1 MNIFPIH
8 ALADNYIW
16 MIEDTNSVV
25 IVDPGEAAEVL
36 SYIKVEKPSQIAI
49 LLTHKHDDHIG
60 GVEEIIQAYPETNI
74 YAPSE
79 VPGFDDMTILEDGS
93 QLDILGHTVTA
104 LLSAGHT
111 AGHLA
116 YIVDNQF
123 LFSGDAMFSAGCG
136 RVFTGDYQAAFDALE
151 TFSRLDDDIAVFAGH
166 EYTLTNLKFAH
177 SIFPENEVIAEAL
190 GQAEVLN
197 AANHPTY
204 PSTIGRE
211 KIINIFMQ
219 AEDVTAFKDLRNLR
233 DNF

>member
-1 MNIFPIH
+1 MNIFPIP
-8 ALADNYIW
+8 ALTDNYIW
-16 MIEDTNSVV
+16 MIEDTDSVV

-36 SYIKVEKPSQIAI
+36 AYLEAKKPSQIAI

-60 GVEEIIQAYPETNI
+60 GVAEIVAAYPEINI
-74 YAPSE
+74 YGPSE
-79 VPGFDDMTILEDGS
+79 VPGFTEVVILEDGS
-93 QLDILGHTVTA
+93 QVDILGHTVTA

-111 AGHLA
+111 EGHLA

-136 RVFTGDYQAAFDALE
+136 RVFTGDYQAEFDALE

-177 SIFPENEVIAEAL
+177 SIFPDNEVIAEAL
-190 GQAEVLN
+190 TQAEILN
-197 AANHPTY
+197 DANHPTY

-219 AEDVTAFKDLRNLR
+219 AKDVMAFKALRDQR

>member
-8 ALADNYIW
+8 ALTDNYIW
-16 MIEDTNSVV
+16 MIEDTDSVV
-25 IVDPGEAAEVL
+25 IVDPGEAGEVL
-36 SYIKVEKPSQIAI
+36 DYLKVQEPSQIAI

-60 GVEEIIQAYPETNI
+60 GVAEIIQSYPATKI
-74 YAPSE
+74 YGPSE
-79 VPGFDDMTILEDGS
+79 VPGFKDMEILEDGS
-93 QLDILGHTVTA
+93 QVDILGHAVTA

-111 AGHLA
+111 EGHLA

-136 RVFTGDYQAAFDALE
+136 RVFTGDYQAQFDALE

-177 SIFPENEVIAEAL
+177 SIFPDNEIISEAL
-190 GQAEVLN
+190 TQVKILD

-219 AEDVTAFKDLRNLR
+219 AENLETFKALR
-233 DNF
+233 DKRDQF

>member
-16 MIEDTNSVV
+16 MIEDTDSVV
-25 IVDPGEAAEVL
+25 IVDPGEAAEIL
-36 SYIKVEKPSQIAI
+36 SYIEVEKPSQIAI

-93 QLDILGHTVTA
+93 QLDILGHTVTD

-123 LFSGDAMFSAGCG
+123 LFSGDAMFSAGYG
-136 RVFTGDYQAAFDALE
+136 RVFTGDFQLADDDLE
-151 TFSRLDDDIAVFAGH
+151 TYKRLDDDID
-166 EYTLTNLKFAH
+166 EYAEHTYSITNYKFA
-177 SIFPENEVIAEAL
+177 
-190 GQAEVLN
+190 
-197 AANHPTY
+197 
-204 PSTIGRE
+204 
-211 KIINIFMQ
+211 
-219 AEDVTAFKDLRNLR
+219 
-233 DNF
+233 

>member
-16 MIEDTNSVV
+16 MIEDTDSLV
-25 IVDPGEAAEVL
+25 IVDPGEAADVLAYIEV
-36 SYIKVEKPSQIAI
+36 ERPSQMAI

-60 GVEEIIQAYPETNI
+60 GVAEIIQAYPETKI
-74 YAPSE
+74 YGPSE
-79 VPGFDDMTILEDGS
+79 VPGFDDMIILEDGS
-93 QLDILGHTVTA
+93 QIDILGHTVTA
-104 LLSAGHT
+104 LLAAGHT

-123 LFSGDAMFSAGCG
+123 LFAGDAMFSAGCG
-136 RVFTGDYQAAFDALE
+136 RVFTGDYQAAFAALD
-151 TFSRLDDDIAVFAGH
+151 TFSHLDDDIAVFSGH

-177 SIFPENEVIAEAL
+177 TVFPENKVISEAL
-190 GQAEVLN
+190 AQVEILN
-197 AANHPTY
+197 DANHPTY

-219 AEDVTAFKDLRNLR
+219 AEDVTTFKALR
-233 DNF
+233 DQRDQF

>member
-1 MNIFPIH
+1 MNIFPIK
-8 ALADNYIW
+8 ALTDNYIW
-16 MIEDTNSVV
+16 MIEDLNQIIV
-25 IVDPGEAAEVL
+25 VDPGEADRVLQYLAAEQP
-36 SYIKVEKPSQIAI
+36 KGIAI
-49 LLTHKHDDHIG
+49 LLTHKHADHVG
-60 GVEEIIQAYPETNI
+60 GVTEILTEYPDTKV
-74 YAPSE
+74 YGPRE
-79 VPGFDDMTILEDGS
+79 VEGFEMTYIEDGDQFS
-93 QLDILGHTVTA
+93 IFNHEVTA

-111 AGHLA
+111 EGHLS
-116 YIVDNQF
+116 YIVDSMY

>member
-1 MNIFPIH
+1 MNIFPIP
-8 ALADNYIW
+8 ALTDNYIW
-16 MIEDTNSVV
+16 MIEDTDSVV
-25 IVDPGEAAEVL
+25 IVDPGEAGEVL
-36 SYIKVEKPSQIAI
+36 VYLETKKPSQIAI

-60 GVEEIIQAYPETNI
+60 GVAEIVSAYPQTKI
-74 YAPSE
+74 YGPSE
-79 VPGFDDMTILEDGS
+79 VPGFSEMVILEDGS
-93 QLDILGHTVTA
+93 QVDILRHTVTA

-111 AGHLA
+111 EGHLA

-136 RVFTGDYQAAFDALE
+136 RVFTGDYQAEFDALE

-177 SIFPENEVIAEAL
+177 SIFPENNVIAEAL
-190 GQAEVLN
+190 TQVEILN
-197 AANHPTY
+197 EANHPTY

-211 KIINIFMQ
+211 KAINIFMQ
-219 AEDVTAFKDLRNLR
+219 AKDVTAFKDLRDQR

>member
-16 MIEDTNSVV
+16 MIEDTDSVV
-25 IVDPGEAAEVL
+25 VVDPGEAAEVL

-60 GVEEIIQAYPETNI
+60 GVAEIIQAYPETKI
-74 YAPSE
+74 YGPSE

-93 QLDILGHTVTA
+93 QVDILGHTVTA

-136 RVFTGDYQAAFDALE
+136 RVFTGDYQAEFDALE
-151 TFSRLDDDIAVFAGH
+151 TFSRLDDDVAVFAGH

-177 SIFPENEVIAEAL
+177 SVQPNNEVIKEAL
-190 GQAEVLN
+190 DQAEKL
-197 AANHPTY
+197 AASNHPTY

-219 AEDVTAFKDLRNLR
+219 AEDVSKFKKLR
-233 DNF
+233 DQRDQF